1 MISLAISFLENVLT
15 VYKML
20 HCVSVGVDEAEWTT
34 RMKSIDEAEWSMKL
48 SEPRDIAEWW
58 R

>member
-20 HCVSVGVDEAEWTT
+20 HCVSVGVDEAE
-34 RMKSIDEAEWSMKL
+34 
-48 SEPRDIAEWW
+48 
-58 R
+58 